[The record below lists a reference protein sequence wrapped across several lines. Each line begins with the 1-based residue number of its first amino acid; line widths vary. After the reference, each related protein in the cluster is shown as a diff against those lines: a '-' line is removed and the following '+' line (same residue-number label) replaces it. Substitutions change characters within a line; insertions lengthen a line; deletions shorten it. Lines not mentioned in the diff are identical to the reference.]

1 MRKLLFVETKLHL
14 RQWPT
19 MVFTIGLPL
28 ALLLGLG
35 SIPDLAKADP
45 AMGGQR
51 FIDTQLP
58 AQMTLLAVLTLACS
72 VLPAVLVTYREQ
84 GVLRRMSTTPVPP
97 GRLLAAQLII
107 NLAIGTLSVFLLVV
121 LGYLVLGAAMP
132 KQLPGFV
139 LVFLLGSAA
148 LLALGLV
155 IASIAPTGKSAP
167 GIGSVVMFPLMFVAG
182 MWIPREVMP
191 DALRVVSDYSV
202 AGPFAQALRDTWAG
216 HSPQPLH
223 LIVMA
228 AGLLVFGGIAIR
240 LFRWE

>member
-1 MRKLLFVETKLHL
+1 MRKILLVETKLHL
-14 RQWPT
+14 RQWPN
-19 MVFTIGLPL
+19 MIFTIGLPL

-35 SIPDLAKADP
+35 SLPDLGKPDP

-51 FIDTQLP
+51 YIDTQLP
-58 AQMTLLAVLTLACS
+58 AQMTLLAMLTLACS

-84 GVLRRMSTTPVPP
+84 GVLRRMSTTPVAP
-97 GRLLAAQLII
+97 GRLLAAQLLI
-107 NLAIGTLSVFLLVV
+107 NLVVGTVSVFLLVV
-121 LGYLVLGAAMP
+121 LGYVVLGAAMP

-155 IASIAPTGKSAP
+155 ISSIAPTGRSAP

-182 MWIPREVMP
+182 MWIPREAMP
-191 DALRVVSDYSV
+191 DALRAVSDYSV

-216 HSPQPLH
+216 HAPQPLH

-228 AGLLVFGGIAIR
+228 AGLLVFGGVAIR

>member
-1 MRKLLFVETKLHL
+1 MRKILLVETKLHL
-14 RQWPT
+14 RQWPN
-19 MVFTIGLPL
+19 MIFTIGLPL

-35 SIPDLAKADP
+35 SLPDLAKP
-45 AMGGQR
+45 NPGMGGER
-51 FIDTQLP
+51 YIDTQLP

-84 GVLRRMSTTPVPP
+84 GVLRRMSTTPVAP

-107 NLAIGTLSVFLLVV
+107 NLVVGTVSVFLLVV
-121 LGYLVLGAAMP
+121 LGYVVLGAAMP
-132 KQLPGFV
+132 KQFPGFV

-155 IASIAPTGKSAP
+155 ISSIAPTGKSAP

-182 MWIPREVMP
+182 MWIPREAMP
-191 DALRVVSDYSV
+191 DALRAVSDYSV

-216 HSPQPLH
+216 HAPQPLH

-228 AGLLVFGGIAIR
+228 AGLLAFGGIAIR

>member
-35 SIPDLAKADP
+35 SIPDLGKPDP

-107 NLAIGTLSVFLLVV
+107 NLAIGTVSVFLLVV
-121 LGYLVLGAAMP
+121 LGYVVLGAAMP

-216 HSPQPLH
+216 HAPQPLH
-223 LIVMA
+223 LIVMV